1 MLSIFEQKKIQLGNK
16 HHSVE
21 NKTRLCSMA

>member
-21 NKTRLCSMA
+21 NETRLCSTA